1 MLGCFGI
8 KGTCQTTKKL
18 RSFRDNCVISVLVDS
33 VSPAKEKKK
42 RRSNTKVGNENVKR
56 VKHSEQENEK

>member
-18 RSFRDNCVISVLVDS
+18 RSFRDNCVISVLVES
-33 VSPAKEKKK
+33 VSPGKEKKK

>member
-18 RSFRDNCVISVLVDS
+18 RSFRDSCVISVLVDS
-33 VSPAKEKKK
+33 VSPATKKKK
-42 RRSNTKVGNENVKR
+42 RRSNTKVGNEKVKR